1 MLKLLLVCIMLF
13 AAGRTH
19 SLRVARGLSSK
30 LPVFNRL
37 AAASFASFHGQQ
49 SGSPRRDV
57 HLFNTSLSRY
67 ASVRNFSVSDEL
79 AKDVANELKSELCL
93 LTGYVP
99 KGEINNTEIVAHLM
113 DFFKARKSVP
123 KQFLIK
129 LLDHSL
135 KHQLTLPNV
144 LRVDRAVNPDD
155 EAVFDGD
162 VTIVGDV
169 HGQYD
174 DFAQIFQT
182 PQLGG
187 YPTENNQFIFNG
199 DLVDRGP
206 MAVEIVTVLLANNL
220 LTPNSVHILRGNHE
234 THSMT
239 EAFGFQKE
247 VLNKYDR
254 EVLAKFRAFFDT
266 LPVAAVVENVIFVV
280 HGGIGP
286 QVVNLSID
294 DINAL
299 DRVGEPDYGGPI
311 SELLWSGRQLFNNL
325 CFDSGTRTICVRI
338 L

>member
-1 MLKLLLVCIMLF
+1 MVTSLFGSVFDAVHHMLKELILCIMLF
-13 AAGRTH
+13 VAGRTH
-19 SLRVARGLSSK
+19 SLRATRRTASK
-30 LPVFNRL
+30 FPVFSRF
-37 AAASFASFHGQQ
+37 AAASFTSFNSQCG
-49 SGSPRRDV
+49 
-57 HLFNTSLSRY
+57 TSTRNLQPFSHTPPQFT
-67 ASVRNFSVSDEL
+67 SIRNFSGSDEII
-79 AKDVANELKSELCL
+79 KDVTNELKSELCL

-99 KGEINNTEIVAHLM
+99 KGEINNTEIIAHLM

-123 KQFLIK
+123 KEFLLK

-155 EAVFDGD
+155 EAIFDGD

-247 VLNKYDR
+247 VLGKYDR

-266 LPVAAVVENVIFVV
+266 LPVAAVVENMIFVV

-286 QVVNLSID
+286 RVVNMSIE
-294 DINAL
+294 DINKL
-299 DRVGEPDYGGPI
+299 DRVGEPDYEGAI
-311 SELLWSGRQLFNNL
+311 TELLWSG
-325 CFDSGTRTICVRI
+325 
-338 L
+338 